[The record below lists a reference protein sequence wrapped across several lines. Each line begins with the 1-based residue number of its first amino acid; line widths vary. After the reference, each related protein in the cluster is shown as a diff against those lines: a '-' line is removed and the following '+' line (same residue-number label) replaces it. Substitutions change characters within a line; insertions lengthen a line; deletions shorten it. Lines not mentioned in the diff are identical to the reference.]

1 MDSVTAPK
9 REDMNRRDLLRL
21 GVVGSAGIG
30 GSLLMA
36 RHSFADECEIESR
49 EVCGQVEPKAGTWK
63 TWVLASGSDLR
74 LPPPPGRAATQRCAS
89 RWSFSRTPWK
99 VLSRRS
105 QPAASSKPQSARGS
119 PPQCT
124 NGWITPNPFAL
135 MPTIAVVSPEW
146 LGNHGKRLCGAPRAD
161 VSSAVGRADRAAEQV
176 R

>member
-36 RHSFADECEIESR
+36 RPSFADECELESR

-74 LPPPPGRAATQRCAS
+74 LPPPPGRAATQRELETLESLANQRDTIARDRIKFWDAGAAYRAS
-89 RWSFSRTPWK
+89 RLR
-99 VLSRRS
+99 RRS
-105 QPAASSKPQSARGS
+105 HRALAGRHSNVRMGGS
-119 PPQCT
+119 PPT
-124 NGWITPNPFAL
+124 L
-135 MPTIAVVSPEW
+135 S
-146 LGNHGKRLCGAPRAD
+146 H
-161 VSSAVGRADRAAEQV
+161 
-176 R
+176 

>member
-1 MDSVTAPK
+1 
-9 REDMNRRDLLRL
+9 MNLDWWKGRYFWNKHPGEALRK
-21 GVVGSAGIG
+21 
-30 GSLLMA
+30 SL
-36 RHSFADECEIESR
+36 E
-49 EVCGQVEPKAGTWK
+49 
-63 TWVLASGSDLR
+63 
-74 LPPPPGRAATQRCAS
+74 
-89 RWSFSRTPWK
+89 FSRTPWK
-99 VLSRRS
+99 VLSQRS

-161 VSSAVGRADRAAEQV
+161 VSSAVGRADRATEQV